1 MDFCNAQCSINTFSC
16 TYTCMSAN
24 ATTCGEIHFIF
35 PVISNCQNNFEFLQ
49 LINVYHLLKYITVS
63 AVDIVYFGLCGKK
76 E

>member
-1 MDFCNAQCSINTFSC
+1 MNLCIMLNAAKTHFLVH
-16 TYTCMSAN
+16 TCMSAN
-24 ATTCGEIHFIF
+24 AKTCREIHFIF
-35 PVISNCQNNFEFLQ
+35 PVIFNCQNNFEFLQ